1 MFQNFQLEL
10 VLIVEKLQ
18 ELRSIRIQKMKKQG
32 MSLHI
37 ILSLLMS
44 FNKKKKIIPSF
55 LGCSESSGTK
65 LFGAWFIYLFI
76 FLVKLVT
83 GKLFWRNTLQ
93 N

>member
-44 FNKKKKIIPSF
+44 FNKKKKIIPSL
-55 LGCSESSGTK
+55 LGCSESSGIE
-65 LFGAWFIYLFI
+65 LFGARFF
-76 FLVKLVT
+76 FFF
-83 GKLFWRNTLQ
+83 FWSNW
-93 N
+93 